1 MNSSSGNGPVV
12 DIPDW
17 IATIQR
23 SANELYF
30 SDRFTIEGLDIRLNS
45 VDPSLVKWVLKYLQ
59 PLSLASSSTKNEECT
74 FFCLYSDDIV
84 LEASRYFMIDDNVE
98 FTGVGKDRTLLKC
111 AKVSG
116 NIIAYSNS
124 DGGILWVADFDAKII
139 FVIFSSRTK
148 MPALDFS
155 RTVRDVVTAYL
166 MDQGWE
172 LYHAG
177 AVDTTN
183 GALMIVGNP
192 GAGKTSLILALLRDG
207 ARYIA
212 NEQLFVRADGDT
224 FRVLGYPL
232 AIAVGL
238 GTALQFP
245 GLRGLAESPDP
256 LLYPRRRYS
265 ARRIAKTPKDE
276 WPSLDDKLQLLPEE
290 LGTYVGTPGV
300 VAGGSLSAV
309 VVPRVSKTLV
319 TPKAEILNQPVAWNI
334 LSDNRLE
341 PLNNKSRFA
350 WSGMVVQ
357 GRHTDDDESSI
368 EGLSNMA
375 VIRFDFSLPA
385 PDSTTPYANSLLASL
400 QAKI

>member
-1 MNSSSGNGPVV
+1 MKNFSRGNDAVV

-17 IATIQR
+17 VATIQR

-30 SDRFTIEGLDIRLNS
+30 SDKFTIDGLEIKLNS
-45 VDPSLVKWVLKYLQ
+45 MDPSLIKWVFRYLQ
-59 PLSLASSSTKNEECT
+59 PISSASPSKKKEECT

-84 LEASRYFMIDDNVE
+84 QEACRYFTTDSNVK
-98 FTGVGKDRTLLKC
+98 FTAMGKDRALLKC
-111 AKVSG
+111 AKVSD
-116 NIIAYSNS
+116 NIIVYSNGN
-124 DGGILWVADFDAKII
+124 GGILWVADFEAKII

-166 MDQGWE
+166 MDQGWA

-177 AVDTTN
+177 AVDTAN

-232 AIAVGL
+232 AIAIGM

-245 GLRGLAESPDP
+245 GLRDLVATPDP
-256 LLYPRRRYS
+256 LLY
-265 ARRIAKTPKDE
+265 
-276 WPSLDDKLQLLPEE
+276 
-290 LGTYVGTPGV
+290 
-300 VAGGSLSAV
+300 
-309 VVPRVSKTLV
+309 
-319 TPKAEILNQPVAWNI
+319 
-334 LSDNRLE
+334 
-341 PLNNKSRFA
+341 
-350 WSGMVVQ
+350 
-357 GRHTDDDESSI
+357 
-368 EGLSNMA
+368 
-375 VIRFDFSLPA
+375 
-385 PDSTTPYANSLLASL
+385 
-400 QAKI
+400 

>member
-1 MNSSSGNGPVV
+1 MNSSSRNEPVADV
-12 DIPDW
+12 PDW
-17 IATIQR
+17 IATILR
-23 SANELYF
+23 SAHEMYF
-30 SDRFTIEGLDIRLNS
+30 SDKFTIEGLEVKLSS

-59 PLSLASSSTKNEECT
+59 PLSLALPSKKKEECA
-74 FFCLYSDDIV
+74 FFCLYSDDTI
-84 LEASRYFMIDDNVE
+84 LEASRYFAIDKNIK
-98 FTGVGKDRTLLKC
+98 FTGIGKDRALLKC
-111 AKVSG
+111 ANVSDK
-116 NIIAYSNS
+116 IIAYCSSS
-124 DGGILWVADFDAKII
+124 DGILWVADFDAKMI

-155 RTVRDVVTAYL
+155 RTVRDVITAYL
-166 MDQGWE
+166 MDQGWA

-177 AVDTTN
+177 AVDTAN

-212 NEQLFVRADGDT
+212 NEQLFVRTDDDT

-245 GLRGLAESPDP
+245 GLRDLAECPDP

-265 ARRIAKTPKDE
+265 ARRIARTPKDE

-290 LGTYVGTPGV
+290 LGAYVGAPGV

-309 VVPRVSKTLV
+309 VVPRVSKT
-319 TPKAEILNQPVAWNI
+319 PVAPKTETLDQSVAWDI
-334 LSDNRLE
+334 LSDNLLE

-350 WSGMVVQ
+350 WSGMAAK
-357 GRHTDDDESSI
+357 GRHTNDDESSI
-368 EGLSNMA
+368 DGLSNMA
-375 VIRFDFSLPA
+375 VMRFDFSLPA
-385 PDSTTPYANSLLASL
+385 PDDTASYKHSLLASL

>member
-30 SDRFTIEGLDIRLNS
+30 SDRFTIEGLEIRLNS

-59 PLSLASSSTKNEECT
+59 PLSLTSSSTKKEECT

-124 DGGILWVADFDAKII
+124 DGGLLWVADFDAKII

-192 GAGKTSLILALLRDG
+192 GAGKTSGQSI
-207 ARYIA
+207 
-212 NEQLFVRADGDT
+212 
-224 FRVLGYPL
+224 
-232 AIAVGL
+232 
-238 GTALQFP
+238 
-245 GLRGLAESPDP
+245 
-256 LLYPRRRYS
+256 
-265 ARRIAKTPKDE
+265 
-276 WPSLDDKLQLLPEE
+276 
-290 LGTYVGTPGV
+290 
-300 VAGGSLSAV
+300 
-309 VVPRVSKTLV
+309 TL
-319 TPKAEILNQPVAWNI
+319 
-334 LSDNRLE
+334 
-341 PLNNKSRFA
+341 
-350 WSGMVVQ
+350 
-357 GRHTDDDESSI
+357 
-368 EGLSNMA
+368 
-375 VIRFDFSLPA
+375 
-385 PDSTTPYANSLLASL
+385 
-400 QAKI
+400 